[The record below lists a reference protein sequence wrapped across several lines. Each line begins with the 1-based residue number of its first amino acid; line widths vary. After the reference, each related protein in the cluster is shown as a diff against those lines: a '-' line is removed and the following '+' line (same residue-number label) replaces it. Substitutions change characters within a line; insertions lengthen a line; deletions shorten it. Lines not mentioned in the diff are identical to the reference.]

1 MLSIAM
7 KVFFRFLVLNVCP
20 LFLQDRLREI
30 NIRDLRN
37 LSVPQK
43 NLTLDMSSG

>member
-1 MLSIAM
+1 MCTLI
-7 KVFFRFLVLNVCP
+7 
-20 LFLQDRLREI
+20 QDRLREI

-37 LSVPQK
+37 LKEPVK